1 MVNFLVKTATSFSK
15 MKKSDSNFRS
25 HSVTY
30 LYRVIQI
37 GIRAPISFLFKKK
50 V

>member
-1 MVNFLVKTATSFSK
+1 MLKFIVKTATSLGN

-25 HSVTY
+25 HSVK
-30 LYRVIQI
+30 LKSV
-37 GIRAPISFLFKKK
+37 